1 MAAPTPAIAPTNT
14 PPKWNLTY
22 GTNVYSFYDLNSTA
36 PKFAIQII
44 DTSGNVKADL
54 RQTTNQAGYGHFDIQ
69 HILKN
74 YVDINPAIEGTANL
88 TTSGNEVFRYK
99 IKYGYENSTG
109 GTTNQGTLPSTAST
123 IDYVVLNGRKPF
135 NVLNWNSNPYQ
146 VKAQSFLS
154 CPVIVQKSLALT
166 DWTYDMVD
174 GDVLTGGKPS
184 YITSGINVYQMKMRR
199 GDFYTLSFMN
209 EVLSGATANLSTNK
223 KIGGFRITLM
233 NGNTTLYDNITPNV
247 LAQGGGPGTS
257 VGDSS
262 NISSPFDVISVGC
275 GANNSLLTLYPTT
288 TRVFVS
294 GYLFANPLDG
304 CSYIFGGYTN
314 SPCTNTYM
322 IDIVDDECNDF
333 EPVQVSW
340 LNSFGFRDYF
350 YFQKRVD
357 KSININRLTY
367 QKTLGN
373 WNGAVYN
380 IPSYDRGEKV
390 YREDLDE
397 VYSINTRYLTDNE
410 AQFLKNLFIS
420 PDVKVRLNG
429 DTNWYG
435 VVLTD
440 TSWVERTFR
449 KDKLFQYT
457 LNFRF
462 SNKLNIQ
469 NG

>member
-1 MAAPTPAIAPTNT
+1 MATPSPSVILTNT

-22 GTNVYSFYDLNSTA
+22 GANVYSFYDLNSTA
-36 PKFAIQII
+36 PKFAIQVI

-54 RQTTNQAGYGHFDIQ
+54 RQTSNQAGYAHFDIQ

-74 YVDINPAIEGTANL
+74 YVDINPTIENTILYGTSN
-88 TTSGNEVFRYK
+88 SEVFRYK
-99 IKYGYENSTG
+99 IVYGYENSTG
-109 GTTNQGTLPSTAST
+109 GTTSQGTIPSTAST
-123 IDYVVLNGRKPF
+123 NDYIVLNGRKDF

-146 VKAQSFLS
+146 IKAQQLIG
-154 CPVIVQKSLALT
+154 CPIIVQKSRALT

-174 GDVLTGGKPS
+174 GAALTGGKPA
-184 YITSGINVYQMKMRR
+184 YVGAGINVYQMKMRR
-199 GDFYTLSFMN
+199 GDYYTLSFMN
-209 EVLSGATANLSTNK
+209 EVLSGATANLTTNK

-233 NGNTTLYDNITPNV
+233 SGTTQLNDNMYANITTF
-247 LAQGGGPGTS
+247 GGGPGTS
-257 VGDSS
+257 VSS
-262 NISSPFDVISVGC
+262 TTNISAPYDVINLAC
-275 GANNSLLTLYPTT
+275 GANNTIISGNPFAN
-288 TRVFVS
+288 RIFIS
-294 GYLFANPLDG
+294 GYLYAPSGCNPIFT
-304 CSYIFGGYTN
+304 SYTT
-314 SPCTNTYM
+314 SPCTDTYM
-322 IDIVDDECNDF
+322 IEIVDDECNDF
-333 EPVQVSW
+333 EPIQVSW

-367 QKTLGN
+367 TKTLGN
-373 WNGAVYN
+373 WNGATYT
-380 IPSYDRGEKV
+380 IPTYDRGDKV

-397 VYSINTRYLTDNE
+397 VYSINTRYLSDNE
-410 AQFLKNLFIS
+410 AQYLKNLFIS

-429 DTNWYG
+429 DTNWYS

-440 TSWVERTFR
+440 TSWVERTYR